1 MSPAKRRRAGAVAAT
16 LLALAAALG
25 GCSRS
30 PVAVAALTV
39 EPAEIRLPFPGF
51 ETLEITLTPREPLP
65 SGGEPQLFLHLL
77 DEPGSVLRTFDLP
90 VPGPWTV
97 GRPIEL
103 SARIHQSALADPL
116 DSGSY
121 VLTAGLYL
129 VDGGRFTL
137 STRGPEISRL
147 EYEVAKVAVP
157 AAEAALPALRFS
169 DGWLP
174 ATPGQ
179 DRQVLVRRSLDGG
192 GPATFQIGPLAA
204 PGELLLRVAP
214 APAATGRIEISPGAE
229 SARVRLRSS
238 CGGVEAELPGDVAV
252 ETRLEVPAA
261 ASAVHCD
268 VELAPNFIVR
278 SAEDGRPRS
287 IAVEVIAWRSGAS
300 PRE

>member
-1 MSPAKRRRAGAVAAT
+1 MSSNRGRSRVAVATA
-16 LLALAAALG
+16 LALAATIG

-30 PVAVAALTV
+30 PVPVAELTV
-39 EPAEIRLPFPGF
+39 EPAELRLPFPGF
-51 ETLEITLTPREPLP
+51 ETLRIAITPREPLP
-65 SGGEPQLFLHLL
+65 AQAEAQLFLHLL

-90 VPGPWTV
+90 VPGPWIA

-103 SARIHQSALADPL
+103 SARIYQSALADPL
-116 DSGSY
+116 DSGNY

-129 VDGGRFTL
+129 VEGGRFALTT
-137 STRGPEISRL
+137 SGPEVSRL
-147 EYEVAKVAVP
+147 EYEVAKIAVP
-157 AAEAALPALRFS
+157 PAEASLPALRFS

-204 PGELLLRVAP
+204 PGELLLRLAP
-214 APAATGRIEISPGAE
+214 APAAVGRLEVSAGAE

-261 ASAVHCD
+261 AGAVNCD

-278 SAEDGRPRS
+278 SSEDGRLRS
-287 IAVEVIAWRSGAS
+287 IAVEVIAWRPGTS